1 MLDTRAAA
9 PSDLRLQ
16 SELPALVPRLEIIM
30 RRALGGG
37 EDARDA
43 VQEVLQRALA
53 ALSRG
58 HEIQVALGAF
68 VYGIAQ
74 HVIADVLRERSRAAG
89 ASHAVDGLVAPEH
102 HPLDELIDAQQRDH
116 VSRAL
121 RHLRPEERTLLERC
135 FVRGETVAEIAR
147 QTGERA
153 DRIRKRKSR
162 ALERL
167 RDVLSRPGH
176 TFGAEPTQEP

>member
-1 MLDTRAAA
+1 MT
-9 PSDLRLQ
+9 
-16 SELPALVPRLEIIM
+16 
-30 RRALGGG
+30 RALGAG

-43 VQEVLQRALA
+43 VQEVLERAIS

-58 HEIQVALGAF
+58 NVFHVAFGAF

-74 HVIADVLRERSRAAG
+74 HVIADVLRERARAAG
-89 ASHAVDGLVAPEH
+89 ASHAVDGLVAPES
-102 HPLDELIDAQQRDH
+102 HPLDALIAEQQRDA
-116 VSRAL
+116 VRRAL
-121 RHLRPEERTLLERC
+121 VRLTPQERALLERC
-135 FVRGETVAEIAR
+135 FVRGETIAEIAR
-147 QTGERA
+147 HTGERA

-176 TFGAEPTQEP
+176 TFGAGPTQKP